1 MTQGPLEYTFHLPES
16 DSHHVVLG
24 FMKEMAS
31 AGTKT
36 ENLFN
41 FQQFNVGEIGLQF
54 YDEKFH
60 LLTNFMS
67 GKVVRAYKQLYV
79 DTGLQVKGIH
89 CSVTLADFM
98 DGYSLFAFDLTP
110 NRTPKDARINLLCQG
125 KLNLNLWN
133 CTAPSSLRHHLCCV

>member
-1 MTQGPLEYTFHLPES
+1 M
-16 DSHHVVLG
+16 VLG
-24 FMKEMAS
+24 FVKEMAS

-41 FQQFNVGEIGLQF
+41 FQQFDVGEIGLQF

-60 LLTNFMS
+60 LLINFMS

-89 CSVTLADFM
+89 CSVTLADFK
-98 DGYSLFAFDLTP
+98 DGYRLFAFDLTP
-110 NRTPKDARINLLCQG
+110 DRQDARINLLCQG
-125 KLNLNLWN
+125 KFNLNLWN